1 MKFRIIFS
9 LGVLGLLAGCATTTA
24 TQDDYG
30 NSHRSLVSA
39 QAANPATLTAP
50 STAIVTGTDS
60 DYMNNVVVK
69 FREAVSEPTEVSEPI
84 EMVLMGLG
92 GGY

>member
-1 MKFRIIFS
+1 MKLRIIVALCVIGA
-9 LGVLGLLAGCATTTA
+9 LGGCSTTA
-24 TQDDYG
+24 TQDDFG
-30 NSHRSLVSA
+30 NSHKSLINA

-50 STAIVTGTDS
+50 STATVTGTDS